1 MNNTILEEA
10 NKLAKK
16 IKALEQNIASI
27 DATPLTLTFY
37 DSHRGY
43 HIPTTPTPSK
53 TLMAT
58 VTTLLRAEKAAELET
73 LRAEYAK
80 L

>member
-16 IKALEQNIASI
+16 IKALEQNIALI
-27 DATPLTLTFY
+27 DTTPLTLTFY
-37 DSHRGY
+37 DSRGGY
-43 HIPTTPTPSK
+43 HVPATPSK

-58 VTTLLRAEKAAELET
+58 VTTLLMAEKAAELEV